1 MFILIHGKM
10 AGEFFVM
17 QKNLLNF
24 FFFEKKKLKPPR
36 LKSYKKNVVL

>member
-10 AGEFFVM
+10 AGGFFVM
-17 QKNLLNF
+17 R
-24 FFFEKKKLKPPR
+24 KKKLKPPR